1 MLSSL
6 ILAMTLSKSASRVC
20 PLCRLGTGF
29 VLWHTNMA
37 ARHTLIFSIYTSPS
51 HTTLIKTIIL
61 PTKEALCVKL
71 NLQFKFQCGH
81 CCLFKSTG
89 TSDVGLL
96 DSPSRSRKANRTEGS
111 VSQVSVSSALCCLCA
126 QLAAGDEEHMQNS
139 YLWPA

>member
-51 HTTLIKTIIL
+51 HTILIKTIIL
-61 PTKEALCVKL
+61 PTKEALYVKL
-71 NLQFKFQCGH
+71 NLHSNSSVATAASLKA
-81 CCLFKSTG
+81 LAP
-89 TSDVGLL
+89 SDDGLL
-96 DSPSRSRKANRTEGS
+96 DSPSRSRKANRTEGW
-111 VSQVSVSSALCCLCA
+111 VSVSSALCCLCA
-126 QLAAGDEEHMQNS
+126 HLAAGDEEHMQNS